1 VNNRA
6 VLLIVLVALLALLL
20 LACSLGGIGVARVTA
35 TPTKTPRALFT
46 ATLTA
51 APMAL
56 PSATPLP
63 ADTPVPPTATPLP
76 TDPPTIAPPTATT
89 IPPTDLPLPT
99 ATTIPPTDLPLPT
112 DTPIPPAQ
120 TLPPPTNTP
129 RPAATRT
136 PAPPTNTPQ
145 PAVDFKVKEIAA
157 FEDGS
162 LTASGAHNIYF
173 LVIDAGGA
181 PLDGIILEEVNNQ
194 PPVQVTSGDKG
205 PGKAEFTMWAA
216 DYRFRVA
223 ANTGGETL
231 SSETTHVLSILYEH
245 AVWDDLIRGGICAD
259 EASCRAMGPLHF
271 SYNVTFQRTW

>member
-1 VNNRA
+1 VKNRA
-6 VLLIVLVALLALLL
+6 VLLIVLVPLLALLL
-20 LACSLGGIGVARVTA
+20 LACSLGGVGAARVTA

-51 APMAL
+51 APVVL
-56 PSATPLP
+56 PSDTPAP
-63 ADTPVPPTATPLP
+63 ANTPVPPTATPLP

-99 ATTIPPTDLPLPT
+99 
-112 DTPIPPAQ
+112 DTPIPPTQ
-120 TLPPPTNTP
+120 TQPPPTNTP

-145 PAVDFKVKEIAA
+145 PTVDFKVKEIVA

-162 LTASGAHNIYF
+162 LMASGAHNIYF
-173 LVIDAGGA
+173 QVIDAAGA
-181 PLDGIILEEVNNQ
+181 ALDGIILEEVNNQ

-216 DYRFRVA
+216 DYRFRIVG
-223 ANTGGETL
+223 NTTGEAL
-231 SSETTHVLSILYEH
+231 SSETTHVLSILFEH

-259 EASCRAMGPLHF
+259 EASCRNMGSMHF